1 MMTYL
6 GARANPFCTSPGH
19 THQPAGLPYRAS
31 ARSMVSFH
39 SQCRGV
45 KFYDVCITGTEWG
58 TKLKLV
64 KEPTTPPRSTVY
76 HGLGPWDKRGIGSEK
91 NWTLGPKKKRMVCSE
106 KNRSNSKTGNTPWY
120 LCATEQLIIILA
132 CVELNI
138 EYLSWISLTN
148 RGAVHVQVHVH
159 T

>member
-1 MMTYL
+1 MTYL

-64 KEPTTPPRSTVY
+64 KKPTTPHDPLCIVAWVPGITT
-76 HGLGPWDKRGIGSEK
+76 GLVLKRTGLLALRRNGWFVLRRTGRTRRQE
-91 NWTLGPKKKRMVCSE
+91 TLRDTFALP
-106 KNRSNSKTGNTPWY
+106 NN
-120 LCATEQLIIILA
+120 
-132 CVELNI
+132 
-138 EYLSWISLTN
+138 
-148 RGAVHVQVHVH
+148 
-159 T
+159 